1 MAHRDNPPVHVP
13 LRTSSRNLLRPEAM
27 EGKEDAGL
35 VERKTSKAQRILGT
49 DLPIPNTQ
57 NGWDSIQQQQQKKPK
72 SRRQSLRTPD
82 SASRSRKQHT
92 SFAAFPKSE
101 DAIQVPA
108 QNLRVR
114 ASSPL
119 LGQDYRS
126 QDPAPP
132 LPTSSSSKKVHPSG
146 SSSTLFSYFSSKEK
160 DTAKPSKSKPTTPKG
175 LQPRVRNE
183 WQAEPQVTFQQ
194 PPVSK
199 ESKRKLRP
207 PRIDLSVLFP
217 RPRKPTTNPHL
228 LSPQRLTDSPSP
240 VSTVVSDWPSNK
252 AEQAVNNSAAR
263 RFGDSLPLRS
273 SAIQNEAP
281 KPNFERSDRSDL
293 LSIPESKNYEYND
306 APLERTVGTSE
317 IDLALDRYAGRRSLF
332 SRSSVYTASKEQ
344 LRTDQRTA
352 ENGANQRRGHSP
364 SNSHRKDSYL
374 APAPQ
379 SEQNRPRKVSSAAES
394 NSRSMKSS
402 VTKKSSKSTLK
413 NKDLQQS
420 SVLCLSSSSEDEA
433 DEDLETPTE
442 MNSRQKKK
450 NRDSV
455 ATYGDF
461 DAEIY
466 TASTAQAATPNLYR
480 RTDRAQSTGTQGSH
494 PNKQHYRSQ
503 QDQHGGQQ
511 QSQQQ
516 GHHQAEQSKHQKSS
530 RRNTSAS
537 ANSKSTTKT
546 TQSRRSSNVPAP
558 PQQDI
563 LDKFP
568 QQRLRP
574 PNELKEMNRRSR
586 VIAVTRQEQDLLEAM
601 RVRKGKVTPSLF
613 QYNGAPAAPEAD
625 RSSMISGP
633 SRDSFVGS
641 DTSFL
646 RLSAAFPPFPV
657 RTDQGASQLDGS
669 PSQSSSSDTEQKIGN
684 SNASSRFSAAYS
696 ESLPSPATSGASPL
710 TPTLPIHRFSPL
722 PSPKPPPRGPP
733 PAIPED
739 QKRHSRRRT
748 DSSEA
753 IMLDSSDNQN
763 KHDLPLWSFD
773 FDWNQHD
780 RNNVATVH

>member
-1 MAHRDNPPVHVP
+1 MAHRDSNPVHVP
-13 LRTSSRNLLRPEAM
+13 LRTSSRNLLRPGAM
-27 EGKEDAGL
+27 EDQKNSAF
-35 VERKTSKAQRILGT
+35 VERKSSKAQRILGT
-49 DLPIPNTQ
+49 DLPLPNGQ
-57 NGWDSIQQQQQKKPK
+57 NGWDSLQPTQQKKPK

-82 SASRSRKQHT
+82 STSRSRKQNT

-101 DAIQVPA
+101 DTIQVPP

-119 LGQDYRS
+119 LGQEYRS

-132 LPTSSSSKKVHPSG
+132 LPKPSKKIHPSS

-160 DTAKPSKSKPTTPKG
+160 DSSKSKSSPTTPKG

-194 PPVSK
+194 PQPPK

-217 RPRKPTTNPHL
+217 KPRKPTTNPHL
-228 LSPQRLTDSPSP
+228 LSPQRMTSSPSP

-252 AEQAVNNSAAR
+252 ADQAGSNSTAK
-263 RFGDSLPLRS
+263 RFGDALPARS
-273 SAIQNEAP
+273 SVFQNEAP
-281 KPNFERSDRSDL
+281 KPTADRSDRSDL
-293 LSIPESKNYEYND
+293 LSIPESKNYEWYEP
-306 APLERTVGTSE
+306 PLERTTSPW
-317 IDLALDRYAGRRSLF
+317 IDMPEEDRSLAAQV
-332 SRSSVYTASKEQ
+332 STRQVESSYKRISGIRIRVQMRDALVVHLATAARIHTWLLHRSQK
-344 LRTDQRTA
+344 
-352 ENGANQRRGHSP
+352 P
-364 SNSHRKDSYL
+364 I
-374 APAPQ
+374 
-379 SEQNRPRKVSSAAES
+379 VSSAAES
-394 NSRSMKSS
+394 NSRSVKSNM
-402 VTKKSSKSTLK
+402 TKKSSKSTLK
-413 NKDLQQS
+413 NKDLQNS
-420 SVLCLSSSSEDEA
+420 SVLCLSSSSEDETE
-433 DEDLETPTE
+433 EDVETPTDLRP
-442 MNSRQKKK
+442 NQRKS

-455 ATYGDF
+455 ATYDES

-466 TASTAQAATPNLYR
+466 TASTAHMYKRAE
-480 RTDRAQSTGTQGSH
+480 RTKSTGSRGSH
-494 PNKQHYRSQ
+494 PNTQKQQNKQ
-503 QDQHGGQQ
+503 QAQQ
-511 QSQQQ
+511 VQQV
-516 GHHQAEQSKHQKSS
+516 EQPKQRRSS
-530 RRNTSAS
+530 RRDTTAS

-546 TQSRRSSNVPAP
+546 TQSRRSIGAPAL

-563 LDKFP
+563 LDQFP

-574 PNELKEMNRRSR
+574 PHELKEMNRRSR

-601 RVRKGKVTPSLF
+601 RLRKGKVTPSLF
-613 QYNGAPAAPEAD
+613 QYSGAPPVPEVD

-646 RLSAAFPPFPV
+646 RLSAAFPPFQA
-657 RTDQGASQLDGS
+657 RTDQGATQMDGS

-684 SNASSRFSAAYS
+684 SVASSRFSTAYS

-722 PSPKPPPRGPP
+722 PSPKPAPRGPP
-733 PAIPED
+733 PAIPQD

-753 IMLDSSDNQN
+753 IMLDNGDPQN

-773 FDWNQHD
+773 FDWNTHD
-780 RNNVATVH
+780 QSNVAAVH

>member
-1 MAHRDNPPVHVP
+1 MAHRDLSPVHVP
-13 LRTSSRNLLRPEAM
+13 LRTSSRNLLRPGEM
-27 EGKEDAGL
+27 EDRKNMGFG
-35 VERKTSKAQRILGT
+35 ERKTSKAQRILGT
-49 DLPIPNTQ
+49 DLPLPNGQ
-57 NGWDSIQQQQQKKPK
+57 NGWESLQPTQQKKPK

-82 SASRSRKQHT
+82 STSRSRKQHT

-101 DAIQVPA
+101 DTIQVPP

-119 LGQDYRS
+119 LGQEYRS

-132 LPTSSSSKKVHPSG
+132 LPMPSKKVHPSS

-160 DTAKPSKSKPTTPKG
+160 DPSKSKSSPTNPKG

-183 WQAEPQVTFQQ
+183 WQADPQVTFQQ
-194 PPVSK
+194 PPPPK

-217 RPRKPTTNPHL
+217 KPRKPTTNPHL
-228 LSPQRLTDSPSP
+228 LSPQRMTSSPSP

-252 AEQAVNNSAAR
+252 ADQTGSNSTAR
-263 RFGDSLPLRS
+263 RFGDALPARS
-273 SAIQNEAP
+273 SVIQNVAP
-281 KPNFERSDRSDL
+281 KPTDRSDRSDL
-293 LSIPESKNYEYND
+293 LSIPESKNYEWYEP
-306 APLERTVGTSE
+306 PLERTVGTSE

-332 SRSSVYTASKEQ
+332 SRSSVYTESREQ
-344 LRTDQRTA
+344 LQADQRNTDQRNT
-352 ENGANQRRGHSP
+352 NQRNTDSGATARRTRSP
-364 SNSHRKDSYL
+364 SGNRRKDSYL
-374 APAPQ
+374 APASQP
-379 SEQNRPRKVSSAAES
+379 EPNRPRKVSSAAES
-394 NSRSMKSS
+394 NSRSVKSS
-402 VTKKSSKSTLK
+402 MTKKSSKSTLK
-413 NKDLQQS
+413 NKNLQNS
-420 SVLCLSSSSEDEA
+420 SVLCLSSSSEDETE
-433 DEDLETPTE
+433 EDIETPTDLR
-442 MNSRQKKK
+442 SAQRKT

-455 ATYGDF
+455 ATYDES

-466 TASTAQAATPNLYR
+466 TASTAQAGTAHMYKK
-480 RTDRAQSTGTQGSH
+480 STTSSRGSH
-494 PNKQHYRSQ
+494 PNRQKQ
-503 QDQHGGQQ
+503 DNQQ
-511 QSQQQ
+511 QPQQPQQTKQ
-516 GHHQAEQSKHQKSS
+516 GRPS
-530 RRNTSAS
+530 RRDTTAS

-546 TQSRRSSNVPAP
+546 TQSRRSSGAPAL

-563 LDKFP
+563 LDQFP

-574 PNELKEMNRRSR
+574 PHELKEMNRRSR

-601 RVRKGKVTPSLF
+601 RLRKGKVTPSLF
-613 QYNGAPAAPEAD
+613 QYNGAPPVPEID

-646 RLSAAFPPFPV
+646 RLSAVFPPFQA
-657 RTDQGASQLDGS
+657 RTDQGATQMDGS
-669 PSQSSSSDTEQKIGN
+669 PSQSSSSDTEQKNGN
-684 SNASSRFSAAYS
+684 SVASPRFSTAYS

-733 PAIPED
+733 PAIPDD

-753 IMLDSSDNQN
+753 IMLDNGDPQN

-773 FDWNQHD
+773 FDWNSHD
-780 RNNVATVH
+780 RSNVAAVH

>member
-1 MAHRDNPPVHVP
+1 MAHRDSTPVHVP
-13 LRTSSRNLLRPEAM
+13 LRTSSRNLLRPGAM
-27 EGKEDAGL
+27 EEQKDSGF
-35 VERKTSKAQRILGT
+35 VERKSSKAQRILGT
-49 DLPIPNTQ
+49 DLPLPNSQ
-57 NGWDSIQQQQQKKPK
+57 SGWDSLQPTTQQKKPK

-82 SASRSRKQHT
+82 SSSRSRKQPT

-101 DAIQVPA
+101 DTIQVPP

-132 LPTSSSSKKVHPSG
+132 LPKPSKKVHPSG

-160 DTAKPSKSKPTTPKG
+160 DSSKPKSSPTTPKG

-183 WQAEPQVTFQQ
+183 WQAEPQVTYQQTQ
-194 PPVSK
+194 PPAK

-207 PRIDLSVLFP
+207 PRIDLSILFP
-217 RPRKPTTNPHL
+217 KPRKPDTNPHL
-228 LSPQRLTDSPSP
+228 LSPQRLTSSPSP
-240 VSTVVSDWPSNK
+240 VSTVVSDWPSNR
-252 AEQAVNNSAAR
+252 ADQAASNPAAR
-263 RFGDSLPLRS
+263 RFGEALPPRS
-273 SAIQNEAP
+273 SVIQTEAP
-281 KPNFERSDRSDL
+281 KPHVDRSDRSDL
-293 LSIPESKNYEYND
+293 LSIPESKNYEWYEP
-306 APLERTVGTSE
+306 PLERTVGTSE

-332 SRSSVYTASKEQ
+332 SRSSVYTASREQ
-344 LRTDQRTA
+344 LQTDQRNTEA
-352 ENGANQRRGHSP
+352 TSNSARRGHSP
-364 SNSHRKDSYL
+364 SSARRKNSYL
-374 APAPQ
+374 APASQP
-379 SEQNRPRKVSSAAES
+379 EQNRPRKVSSAAES
-394 NSRSMKSS
+394 NSRSVKSS
-402 VTKKSSKSTLK
+402 MTKKSSKSTLK
-413 NKDLQQS
+413 NKDLQNS
-420 SVLCLSSSSEDEA
+420 SVLCLSSSSEDEGG
-433 DEDLETPTE
+433 EDLETPTE
-442 MNSRQKKK
+442 LRPTQKKN

-455 ATYGDF
+455 ATYGEF

-466 TASTAQAATPNLYR
+466 TASTAQATAAHMFKR
-480 RTDRAQSTGTQGSH
+480 VDRPQSSSSRGSH
-494 PNKQHYRSQ
+494 QNTQSQPSQ
-503 QDQHGGQQ
+503 QNQQ
-511 QSQQQ
+511 AQESR
-516 GHHQAEQSKHQKSS
+516 ERRSS

-537 ANSKSTTKT
+537 ANSKSTSKT
-546 TQSRRSSNVPAP
+546 NQSRRSSGAPAI

-568 QQRLRP
+568 QQKLRP
-574 PNELKEMNRRSR
+574 PHELKEMNRRSR

-601 RVRKGKVTPSLF
+601 RLRKGKVTPSIF
-613 QYNGAPAAPEAD
+613 QYNGAPAVSEAD

-646 RLSAAFPPFPV
+646 RLSAAFPPFQA
-657 RTDQGASQLDGS
+657 RSDQGATQMDGS

-684 SNASSRFSAAYS
+684 SIASSRFSTAYS

-753 IMLDSSDNQN
+753 IMLDNGDPQN

>member
-1 MAHRDNPPVHVP
+1 MAHRDSTPVHVP
-13 LRTSSRNLLRPEAM
+13 LRTSSRNLLRPGAM
-27 EGKEDAGL
+27 EDHKNSGF

-49 DLPIPNTQ
+49 DLPLPNGQ
-57 NGWDSIQQQQQKKPK
+57 NGWDSLQPTQQKKPK

-82 SASRSRKQHT
+82 STSRSRKQHT

-101 DAIQVPA
+101 DTIQVPP

-119 LGQDYRS
+119 LGQEYRS
-126 QDPAPP
+126 QDPVPP
-132 LPTSSSSKKVHPSG
+132 MPKPSKKIHPSS

-160 DTAKPSKSKPTTPKG
+160 DPSKSKSSPTTPKG

-183 WQAEPQVTFQQ
+183 WQADPQVTFQQ
-194 PPVSK
+194 PPPPK

-217 RPRKPTTNPHL
+217 KPRKPTTNPHL
-228 LSPQRLTDSPSP
+228 LSPQRMTSSPSP
-240 VSTVVSDWPSNK
+240 VSTVVSDWPSNR
-252 AEQAVNNSAAR
+252 AEQAGSNSAAR
-263 RFGDSLPLRS
+263 RFGDALPARS
-273 SAIQNEAP
+273 SVFQNEAP
-281 KPNFERSDRSDL
+281 KPTVDRSDRSDL
-293 LSIPESKNYEYND
+293 LSIPESKNYEWYEP
-306 APLERTVGTSE
+306 PLERTVGTSE

-332 SRSSVYTASKEQ
+332 SRSSVYTASREQ
-344 LRTDQRTA
+344 LQADQRNTDQRNTDSGTNA
-352 ENGANQRRGHSP
+352 RRTRSP
-364 SNSHRKDSYL
+364 SGNRRKDSYL
-374 APAPQ
+374 APASQP
-379 SEQNRPRKVSSAAES
+379 EPNRPRKVSSAAES
-394 NSRSMKSS
+394 NSRSVKSS
-402 VTKKSSKSTLK
+402 MTKKSSKSTLK
-413 NKDLQQS
+413 NKDLQNS
-420 SVLCLSSSSEDEA
+420 SVLCLSSSSEDETE
-433 DEDLETPTE
+433 EDIETPTD
-442 MNSRQKKK
+442 SRPNQGKS

-455 ATYGDF
+455 ATYEEF

-466 TASTAQAATPNLYR
+466 TASTAQTATAHMYKKSSSSR
-480 RTDRAQSTGTQGSH
+480 GSH
-494 PNKQHYRSQ
+494 PKTQKQ
-503 QDQHGGQQ
+503 DNQQ
-511 QSQQQ
+511 QAQQTQ
-516 GHHQAEQSKHQKSS
+516 QPKQRRSS
-530 RRNTSAS
+530 RRDTTAS

-546 TQSRRSSNVPAP
+546 TQSRRSSGAPAL

-563 LDKFP
+563 LDQFP

-574 PNELKEMNRRSR
+574 PHELKEMNRRSR

-601 RVRKGKVTPSLF
+601 RLRKGKVTPSLF
-613 QYNGAPAAPEAD
+613 NHNGAPPVPEID
-625 RSSMISGP
+625 RRSIISGP

-646 RLSAAFPPFPV
+646 RLSAAFPPFQA
-657 RTDQGASQLDGS
+657 RTDQGATQMDGS
-669 PSQSSSSDTEQKIGN
+669 PSQSSSSDSEQKIGN
-684 SNASSRFSAAYS
+684 SVASPRFSTAYS

-753 IMLDSSDNQN
+753 IMLDNGDPQN

-773 FDWNQHD
+773 FDWNTHD
-780 RNNVATVH
+780 RSNVAAVH